1 MNAPNDG
8 AAREVAPGRLAN
20 FEDSDDDG
28 QSTITLPPRNRTTR
42 RTGTK
47 QAIQG
52 LSRPAAAP
60 EAPEAPTTTNSA
72 PTAVQNPLKGPEDRV
87 RASNVHIPVALLAP
101 LTAKC
106 KADGMSH
113 GEVVIVA
120 IENAHPRL
128 AQLIH
133 PAATAGGSLFAS
145 RRARPSRATEGP
157 LTPLNYRLREGDF
170 ATLDALVREFEASSR
185 GQLIT
190 CALTDFFDSPS
201 G

>member
-28 QSTITLPPRNRTTR
+28 QSTITLPPRSRTTR
-42 RTGTK
+42 HRTTTGIK

-60 EAPEAPTTTNSA
+60 EAPTTTDEPSA
-72 PTAVQNPLKGPEDRV
+72 AAQGPLKGPEDRV

-190 CALTDFFDSPS
+190 CALTDYFDSPS